1 MVMISEGEFTIG
13 YEDDDTV
20 YRPGD
25 VYELPAGTLHVERT
39 GDVGA
44 VILAGRR

>member
-1 MVMISEGEFTIG
+1 MVSEGEFAIG
-13 YEDDDTV
+13 YEDGDKI

-25 VYELPAGTLHVERT
+25 FYELPAGTLHVERT

-44 VILAGRR
+44 VILAGRK